1 MSTHPAGIVDS
12 LRVRLSPETEMFLGS
27 LHDSSGKLH
36 LLFDGNA
43 PETQRLRWTRA
54 DLHGN
59 PDGYVPWARI
69 SCGTLLVT
77 AHDVLRVQSNRLLV
91 DLAEF
96 SPGSASA
103 HCPTLRLSARLI
115 PLGPDDLALRQAFER
130 GPSPLAQDGDTRQT
144 HYGQ

>member
-1 MSTHPAGIVDS
+1 LCRPWATRA
-12 LRVRLSPETEMFLGS
+12 
-27 LHDSSGKLH
+27 
-36 LLFDGNA
+36 
-43 PETQRLRWTRA
+43 RLRWTRA